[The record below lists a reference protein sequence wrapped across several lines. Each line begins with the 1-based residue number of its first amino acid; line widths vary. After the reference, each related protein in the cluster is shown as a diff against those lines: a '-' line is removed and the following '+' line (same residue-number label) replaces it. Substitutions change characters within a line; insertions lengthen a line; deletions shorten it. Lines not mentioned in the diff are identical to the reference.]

1 MAVRQPVAHR
11 NKKISMLEL
20 MRLCQRYGVD
30 TDGIKK
36 IAEETG
42 KSKRTII
49 KLIDEYCII
58 PNLQAGL
65 LDE

>member
-1 MAVRQPVAHR
+1 MAVRQPATHR
-11 NKKISMLEL
+11 NKKLSMLEL
-20 MRLCQRYGVD
+20 LRLCQRYGVN

-36 IAEETG
+36 IAEVTEERR
-42 KSKRTII
+42 RTII

-58 PNLQAGL
+58 PNLKAGL

>member
-1 MAVRQPVAHR
+1 
-11 NKKISMLEL
+11 MLEL